1 MQDMQKTLSSKLFG
15 EVLLSNFEL
24 FLDKVFKFIKETL
37 PGFLAAYFLGKA
49 SKQKEVSR
57 AEAKLAETEL
67 KLEYKNNE
75 DAIEKKYSGMSD
87 DDIISDAVKGPTSKH
102 DN

>member
-1 MQDMQKTLSSKLFG
+1 MSKF
-15 EVLLSNFEL
+15 EIVLDRVIK
-24 FLDKVFKFIKETL
+24 FLKESL

-49 SKQKEVSR
+49 SAQKKVSDT
-57 AEAKLAETEL
+57 EAKLAETEL

-87 DDIISDAVKGPTSKH
+87 DDIISDAVKGTTSKH